1 MLSALRQ
8 DLHYAFRMFGK
19 QPGFVAVAAIAI
31 ALGIGANTV
40 IFSAVDALIL
50 RPFSFPNQERLVSLW
65 ERNLETGIRRGS
77 VSPGNLVEWEAQG
90 KSFEQFVAMRS
101 LAFDLTGNDQP
112 ERYTG
117 YGVSVGFFETLG
129 VKPML
134 GRTFQREDGELGRD
148 QVIVLKHTLWE
159 KRFGSNPQIIGQTV
173 TLNGKNHTVIGVMPP
188 EFNFPYGGGEMWA
201 PLVFTQEDRQNRGSH
216 YLQVMALLKPG
227 VSIEQADAEIR
238 SIADRLQVEYADTNS
253 GRSAYAIALNA
264 DVTRGSRMYMP
275 ILIGAVGFVLL
286 IACANVANLLL
297 VRASAREREIA
308 VRMAIGASRWRV
320 IRQMLT
326 ESVVLA
332 LAGGLLGLG
341 LSFGGIRAMANG
353 MPQGMTRYIAGWEH
367 LGMNFTLFGFA
378 LIVSIVTGIIF
389 GFVPAW
395 QATKTNFNEALKEGS
410 KGAARSARHRMRSAL
425 VVGEVAL
432 SLVLLIGAG
441 LMIRSFVQI
450 LRTDFGIKPDNV
462 MTMRLAL
469 SRDKNPE
476 EKQRI
481 NFYQQVQ
488 SRIAALPSVTS
499 VGAVNL
505 LPMSGSNNSSNFQIV
520 GQPPFPKATQPY
532 TQVRVVTPG
541 YFVSIGTALYSGRL
555 FTERDNAQA
564 PRVALVNEAF
574 ARRFLGGRESTKERI
589 TIGGENSPPLEII
602 GTVANVMNDDLD
614 DPAEPGIY
622 LPHAQNPWFSM
633 WLVIRANSEPT
644 MLVSATRQEILAL
657 DPNQAISDI
666 KTMQAVIDERSSPK
680 KVMSWMMGI
689 FAVIALI
696 LAAVGLYAVMSYIV
710 AQRTHEI
717 GIRLALGAGAG
728 DVFKLVVGQGL
739 ILTLVGLTLG
749 LAGAF
754 ALTRAMAQILYGVS
768 ATDPI
773 TFLGISLLLGA
784 VALLACYIPARR
796 ATRVDP
802 MVALRNE

>member
-19 QPGFVAVAAIAI
+19 QPGFVAVAVIAI

-77 VSPGNLVEWEAQG
+77 VSPGNLIEWEAQS
-90 KSFEQFVAMRS
+90 KSFERFIAMRS

-117 YGVSVGFFETLG
+117 YAVSAGFYDALG

-134 GRTFQREDGELGRD
+134 GRAFQREDGELGRE
-148 QVIVLKHTLWE
+148 QVVILKHTLWQ
-159 KRFGSNPQIIGQTV
+159 KRFGSDPQIIGQMV
-173 TLNGKNHTVIGVMPP
+173 TLNGKNYTVIGVMAP
-188 EFNFPYGGGEMWA
+188 EFNFPYGGGELWV
-201 PLVFTQEDRQNRGSH
+201 PLVFDQETRQNRGSH
-216 YLQVMALLKPG
+216 YLQVMGLLKPG
-227 VSIEQADAEIR
+227 VGIPQADAEIR
-238 SIADRLQVEYADTNS
+238 AIADRLQLQYPDTNS
-253 GRSAYAIALNA
+253 GRSAFATSLNA
-264 DVTRGSRMYMP
+264 DVTRGSRMYVP

-297 VRASAREREIA
+297 VRAAAREKEIA
-308 VRMAIGASRWRV
+308 VRLAIGASRWRV

-332 LAGGLLGLG
+332 LFGGLLGLA
-341 LSFGGIRAMANG
+341 LSVGGIRAMANG
-353 MPQGMTRYIAGWEH
+353 MPQGMTRFIAGWDH
-367 LGMNFTLFGFA
+367 LGMNLTVFAFA
-378 LIVSIVTGIIF
+378 LLVSIITGIFF

-395 QATKTNFNEALKEGS
+395 QATKTNFNEALKEGG
-410 KGAARSARHRMRSAL
+410 KGAARTTRHRLRSTL
-425 VVGEVAL
+425 VVAEVAL

-450 LRTDFGIKPDNV
+450 LRSDFGFNADQV

-469 SRDKNPE
+469 SRDKNPD
-476 EKQRI
+476 EKQRV
-481 NFYQQVQ
+481 NYYQQVQ
-488 SRIAALPSVTS
+488 GRIAALPGVTS

-520 GQPPFPKATQPY
+520 GQPPFPKATQPLA
-532 TQVRVVTPG
+532 QVRVVTPG
-541 YFVSIGTALYSGRL
+541 YFAALGTQSHSGRL
-555 FTERDNAQA
+555 FTERDNEQA
-564 PRVALVNEAF
+564 PRVVLVNDAF
-574 ARRFLGGRESTKERI
+574 ARRFLGGREATKERI
-589 TIGGENSPPLEII
+589 RIGDENSPPLEII

-622 LPHAQNPWFSM
+622 LPHAQQPWFSM
-633 WLVIRANSEPT
+633 WLVIRSDSDPT
-644 MLVSATRQEILAL
+644 SVVSAARKEIIAL
-657 DPNQAISDI
+657 DPNQAISDV
-666 KTMQAVIDERSSPK
+666 KTMHEVVNERSSPK

-696 LAAVGLYAVMSYIV
+696 LSAVGLYAVMSYTV
-710 AQRTHEI
+710 AQRTNEI
-717 GIRLALGAGAG
+717 GIRLALGAGAR
-728 DVFKLVVGQGL
+728 DIFKLVVGQGL
-739 ILTLVGLTLG
+739 ILTLIGLTLG

-754 ALTRAMAQILYGVS
+754 ALTRVMAQILYGVS
-768 ATDPI
+768 ATDPVI
-773 TFLGISLLLGA
+773 FIGISLLLA
-784 VALLACYIPARR
+784 VVALLACYIPARR
-796 ATRVDP
+796 ATKVDP
-802 MVALRNE
+802 MIALRK